1 MHLSRGSYSCT
12 IGALPAKASQGHIHD
27 AYLATI
33 VTRKLSYTRSVAKS
47 SSNRTARVCSACT
60 RTSTADCNSLQQ
72 RRLGIRCVRCQSNRT
87 RPAAKPQLP
96 RRGPGGGPD
105 SNQDQPNRREVRLRA
120 AGCFSM
126 RCSSDGGWMC
136 SRALSSTIGRTGMAC
151 ACKSMLIPR
160 SGRSCSSSSS
170 LRVDVTLC
178 HMARYV
184 CAVPQAAEC

>member
-1 MHLSRGSYSCT
+1 MEHCRQKPRGN
-12 IGALPAKASQGHIHD
+12 IHD

-72 RRLGIRCVRCQSNRT
+72 RRLGIRFVRFQSNRT

-96 RRGPGGGPD
+96 RRGSGRSPD

-120 AGCFSM
+120 AGCLSM

-136 SRALSSTIGRTGMAC
+136 SCALSSTIGRTGMAC
-151 ACKSMLIPR
+151 ACKGMLVPHSR
-160 SGRSCSSSSS
+160 RSCSSSSS
-170 LRVDVTLC
+170 LRVVDVTLC
-178 HMARYV
+178 HMARYA
-184 CAVPQAAEC
+184 CAVPQAADC